1 MVSAFAFVTAFV
13 FVIGFTWN
21 PQQDGAHHYFV
32 FAIIIVFY

>member
-21 PQQDGAHHYFV
+21 PQQDGILSLPLSLSSIRKV
-32 FAIIIVFY
+32 

>member
-21 PQQDGAHHYFV
+21 PRQDGAHHYFI
-32 FAIIIVFY
+32 FTIIIVFY